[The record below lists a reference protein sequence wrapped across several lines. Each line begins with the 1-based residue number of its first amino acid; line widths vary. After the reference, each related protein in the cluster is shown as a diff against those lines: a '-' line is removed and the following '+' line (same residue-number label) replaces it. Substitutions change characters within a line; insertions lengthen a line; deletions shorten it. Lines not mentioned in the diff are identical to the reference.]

1 MALTRA
7 GDELTQAHKH
17 EQILLAANAAGESDV
32 LWSELNPSDPYP
44 WAYAQ
49 ALLLADR
56 KGQSQR
62 LTSAYLA
69 EFAGAEIGQ
78 PVEIVEPRT
87 DFDRL
92 IGVSIGAG
100 ANAVTNLV
108 NEGVRMDVALDQ
120 MRERFNEIVA
130 AETQRTYRE
139 MIANTSGQQRKA
151 WRRVTDGNPCA
162 FCAMLAARGP
172 VYMESTA
179 TSSKYA
185 LRYHKGCGCTAE
197 PWYGQWSDWKPTP
210 QEQKYVDA
218 YFEAAAGADAADQA
232 RIAPKTIRDADGVIT
247 GRTEDNIL
255 WRMRRANPDL
265 FSDGIFEKAA

>member
-1 MALTRA
+1 MALTSL
-7 GDELTQAHKH
+7 GSELTRAHKDQ
-17 EQILLAANAAGESDV
+17 QIRLAAEAAGESNV
-32 LWSELNPSDPYP
+32 LWAELNPADPYP

-56 KGQSQR
+56 KAQSGR
-62 LTSAYLA
+62 LAEAYLS

-78 PVEIVEPRT
+78 PVQIVEPRT

-108 NEGVRMDVALDQ
+108 DEGVRMDVALDQ

-139 MIANTSGQQRKA
+139 MVADTAGRQQKT
-151 WRRVTDGNPCA
+151 WRRVTDGDPCA
-162 FCAMLAARGP
+162 FCAMLASRGP
-172 VYMESTA
+172 VYMESTVTA
-179 TSSKYA
+179 SKYA

-197 PWYGQWSDWKPTP
+197 PWYGRWEDWQPTP

-218 YFEAAAGADAADQA
+218 YFQAAAEADAADQA
-232 RIAPKTIRDADGVIT
+232 RIAPVAIRDADGVIT
-247 GRTEDNIL
+247 GRSEDNIL
-255 WRMRRANPDL
+255 WRMRRSNPDL

>member
-17 EQILLAANAAGESDV
+17 EQILLAASAAGEADV

-56 KGQSQR
+56 KGQSGR
-62 LTSAYLA
+62 LAEAYLV
-69 EFAGAEIGQ
+69 EFAGAEIGR
-78 PVEIVEPRT
+78 PVEIVEPAQ

-108 NEGVRMDVALDQ
+108 DEGVRMDVALDQ

-130 AETQRTYRE
+130 AETLRTYRE
-139 MIANTSGQQRKA
+139 MIANSAGRQRKT

-162 FCAMLAARGP
+162 FCAMLVSRGP

-185 LRYHKGCGCTAE
+185 LLYHRGCGCTAE
-197 PWYGQWSDWKPTP
+197 PWYGDWSDWEPTP
-210 QEQKYVDA
+210 QEQKFSDA
-218 YFEAAAGADAADQA
+218 YFQAAAEADASGQP
-232 RIAPKTIRDADGVIT
+232 RLAPKTIRDANGVIT
-247 GRTEDNIL
+247 GRTEDTIL
-255 WRMRRANPDL
+255 WRMRRSNPEL
-265 FSDGIFEKAA
+265 FSDGIFTKAV

>member
-1 MALTRA
+1 MALTSL
-7 GDELTQAHKH
+7 GNDLTRAHKNSQL
-17 EQILLAANAAGESDV
+17 ELAASAAGEADV
-32 LWSELNPSDPYP
+32 LWSELNPSNPYP

-62 LTSAYLA
+62 LAAAYLS
-69 EFAGAEIGQ
+69 EFSGAEYGR
-78 PVEIVEPRT
+78 PVQIVEAPT
-87 DFDRL
+87 DFNRL
-92 IGVSIGAG
+92 IGVSLGAG
-100 ANAVTNLV
+100 AHAVTDLV
-108 NEGVRMDVALDQ
+108 DEGVRMDIALDQ

-139 MIANTSGQQRKA
+139 MVADTAGRQSKT
-151 WRRVTDGNPCA
+151 WRRVTDGNPCS

-179 TSSKYA
+179 TVSKYA

-197 PWYGQWSDWKPTP
+197 PWYGRWEDWQPTE

-218 YFEAAAGADAADQA
+218 YMQAAMEADYADQP
-232 RIAPKTIRDADGVIT
+232 RVAPKSIRDADGVIT

-255 WRMRRANPDL
+255 WRMRRNNPEL
-265 FSDGIFEKAA
+265 FSDGVRKTAA